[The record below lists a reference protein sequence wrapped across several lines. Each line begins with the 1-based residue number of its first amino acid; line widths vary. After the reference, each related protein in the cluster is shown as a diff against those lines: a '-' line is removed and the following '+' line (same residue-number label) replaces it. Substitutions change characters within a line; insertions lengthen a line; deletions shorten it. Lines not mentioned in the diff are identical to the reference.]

1 MNERGTGG
9 EGQLQETL
17 PVDRAN
23 RSSLLMDALRR
34 LKRNRLA
41 MVGVCLI
48 FSFLFMAAFASLI
61 APYDPIRQDWTS
73 VQKPPSKTHL
83 LGTDELGRDLLS
95 RIIHGARISMTI
107 GVISVSI
114 GLAFGTAIGLVSGY
128 YGGTLDS
135 VLMRLMDIMLAIPYV
150 LLAIAI
156 VAILGPGLWNTMIA
170 IGIVTIPQFARIVR
184 SSVLEIKGTD
194 YVEAARA
201 LGAANS
207 RIMFRHVLVNSLSPL
222 IVQSTLTVAS
232 AILNAAAL
240 GFLGL
245 GAQPPI
251 PEWGV
256 MLSDGRLLLL
266 VSPWIVTFPGIAI
279 MLSVLGFNMLGD
291 GLRDALDPRM
301 RKSAGLVLF
310 SPLHRLP
317 CLSCTYARS
326 RIAVTAVKG

>member
-1 MNERGTGG
+1 MIKVLHWQR
-9 EGQLQETL
+9 QRRETDKE
-17 PVDRAN
+17 PV
-23 RSSLLMDALRR
+23 RSSLFLDALKR
-34 LKRNRLA
+34 LRKNRLA
-41 MVGVCLI
+41 IVGMALI
-48 FSFLFMAAFASLI
+48 GAFLFMAAFANFI
-61 APYDPIRQDWTS
+61 TPYDPIEQDWKS
-73 VQKPPSKTHL
+73 VQKPPSRTHL

-95 RIIHGARISMTI
+95 RIIHGARISMII
-107 GVISVSI
+107 GLISVSI
-114 GLAFGTAIGLVSGY
+114 GLFFGTTIGLVAGY
-128 YGGTLDS
+128 FGGWPDS

-184 SSVLEIKGTD
+184 SSVLETKATD

-201 LGAANS
+201 LGAS
-207 RIMFRHVLVNSLSPL
+207 HLRIMLRHILINALSPL
-222 IVQSTLTVAS
+222 IVQSTLTIAS

-245 GAQPPI
+245 GAQPPT

-279 MLSVLGFNMLGD
+279 MLSVLGFNVFGD

-301 RKSAGLVLF
+301 RKS
-310 SPLHRLP
+310 
-317 CLSCTYARS
+317 
-326 RIAVTAVKG
+326 

>member
-1 MNERGTGG
+1 MTRRSWVQKLLWRRERR
-9 EGQLQETL
+9 E
-17 PVDRAN
+17 R
-23 RSSLLMDALRR
+23 RSSLFLDALRR
-34 LKRNRLA
+34 LRRNRLA
-41 MVGVCLI
+41 VAGGFLI
-48 FSFLFMAAFASLI
+48 AAFLFMALFAGYIS
-61 APYDPIRQDWTS
+61 PYDPIKQDWQN
-73 VQKPPSKTHL
+73 VQKPPSSTHL

-114 GLAFGTAIGLVSGY
+114 GLVLGTVIGLAAGY
-128 YGGTLDS
+128 FRGISDS
-135 VLMRLMDIMLAIPYV
+135 LLMRLMDIMLAIPYV

-184 SSVLEIKGTD
+184 SSVLEIKEKD

-201 LGAANS
+201 IGAGHS
-207 RIMFRHVLVNSLSPL
+207 RIMLRHVLINALSPL
-222 IVQSTLTVAS
+222 IVQSTLTIAS

-245 GAQPPI
+245 GAQPPT

-266 VSPWIVTFPGIAI
+266 VSPWIVTFPGVAI

-301 RKSAGLVLF
+301 RK
-310 SPLHRLP
+310 
-317 CLSCTYARS
+317 
-326 RIAVTAVKG
+326 

>member
-1 MNERGTGG
+1 MTKLRLRRS
-9 EGQLQETL
+9 QRQKK
-17 PVDRAN
+17 PR
-23 RSSLLMDALRR
+23 RSSLTLDALRR
-34 LKRNRLA
+34 LRKNRLA
-41 MVGVCLI
+41 MVGAFLI
-48 FSFLFMAAFASLI
+48 AGFVFMALFASVI
-61 APYDPIRQDWTS
+61 SPYDPIAQDWKS
-73 VQKPPSKTHL
+73 VKQAPSSSHPF
-83 LGTDELGRDLLS
+83 GTDELGRDLLS
-95 RIIHGARISMTI
+95 RVIHGARISITI
-107 GVISVSI
+107 GLISVSI
-114 GLAFGTAIGLVSGY
+114 GLIVGSSIGLIAGFF
-128 YGGTLDS
+128 GGDWDN

-170 IGIVTIPQFARIVR
+170 IGIVTIPQFARVVR
-184 SSVLEIKGTD
+184 SSVLEIKATD

-201 LGAANS
+201 IGAGNV
-207 RIMFRHVLVNSLSPL
+207 RIMLRHVLVNSLSPL
-222 IVQSTLTVAS
+222 IVQSTMTIAS

-266 VSPWIVTFPGIAI
+266 VAPWIVTFPGIAI

-301 RKSAGLVLF
+301 QR
-310 SPLHRLP
+310 
-317 CLSCTYARS
+317 
-326 RIAVTAVKG
+326 